1 MAPAATFAGH
11 PPWHPPIPRHRCAGR
26 TVVTTPDNYHAFF
39 AAAAG
44 VAGALVGLLFVA
56 VSVTMERMTEQG
68 ETQIHRVR
76 AATALTAFSNALTVS
91 LFALIPD
98 VNLGYLAFVV
108 GVLGGLFVIGALLS
122 MLRLGLRRPGDLR
135 SALFLVG
142 LIVVLVFQLRSGIKL
157 LGHPG
162 NRGAFQTIAILV
174 VSCFVIGISR
184 SWELIGGPSIG
195 VAHELFA
202 FGRAHTG
209 GGASADGGEDDRA
222 AGAGGPA
229 DGSGSGGD
237 SEPESRIGERPDGDG
252 GGAARP

>member
-1 MAPAATFAGH
+1 
-11 PPWHPPIPRHRCAGR
+11 
-26 TVVTTPDNYHAFF
+26 VTPEEFHEFF

-56 VSVTMERMTEQG
+56 VSVTMERMAEQG

-76 AATALTAFSNALTVS
+76 AATALTAFSNALAVS
-91 LFALIPD
+91 LFALIPG
-98 VNLGYLAFVV
+98 VNLGWAALSV
-108 GVLGGLFVIGALLS
+108 GVLGALFVLGALLS

-142 LIVVLVFQLRSGIKL
+142 LIVVLVFQLRSGIEL
-157 LGHPG
+157 LRHHR
-162 NRGAFQTIAILV
+162 NHNAFETISILV

-195 VAHELFA
+195 LLHEVFT

-209 GGASADGGEDDRA
+209 LGASAGGDEGDRPNDGGRELA
-222 AGAGGPA
+222 PSAGESG
-229 DGSGSGGD
+229 DGSGSGSGGG
-237 SEPESRIGERPDGDG
+237 SEPESRMGERPHGEG
-252 GGAARP
+252 GGTAGS